1 MRSRVIKSK
10 FAIFNSANLFF
21 RIVTSFHSLHFS
33 LSFSRASDPSAL
45 LIAKFRTVFQ
55 KYSINTRVHV
65 WHIGN
70 LGWVVRPPDHP
81 SPKDDVRV
89 VVVLERRLFVVA
101 AAVWLLLLE
110 EAPRLLGLAA
120 VGPRAARRHRARRRT
135 RLPAAVPGAARDG
148 DLPVAVDE
156 QGCQMAKF
164 DPFLSLDCARVE
176 GVGAQSKERKG
187 SNFAA

>member
-1 MRSRVIKSK
+1 M
-10 FAIFNSANLFF
+10 
-21 RIVTSFHSLHFS
+21 
-33 LSFSRASDPSAL
+33 
-45 LIAKFRTVFQ
+45 
-55 KYSINTRVHV
+55 YSINTRVHV

-156 QGCQMAKF
+156 DF
-164 DPFLSLDCARVE
+164 DAIDYGRFDLARFTFRLRLCIRIRV
-176 GVGAQSKERKG
+176 VSG
-187 SNFAA
+187 SG